1 MANYIKIRIRRDSTK
16 NWAMANPVLMLGEI
30 AADMDKHGLKV
41 GDGTSKWSE
50 LPFYG
55 IEVINDLVT
64 GGTNSALSAEQ
75 GKELKRLIDT
85 KADSSALTDLETT
98 LTTLINTKVDTTTF
112 NTALTNLETKLTQ
125 LINSTAVV
133 VEDRLDSGSR
143 VNALSALQG
152 MILKGLIDDLTEAF
166 NSGGA
171 TGADGKAA
179 TIKLGE
185 VKTGDA
191 GSQVQITNTGTQNA
205 AVFNFTIPKGDKGNA
220 FTYSDFTSEQL
231 EGLKGPK
238 GADGATPTIKIGTVT
253 TGAAGSSAA
262 VTASTSGTTTTLN
275 FTIPKGDKGDTG
287 SGGGSGTTPTIKVG
301 TTTTGAAGTNAS
313 VTSSTS
319 GTTTTFNFTIPKGDK
334 GDTGEKGAKGD
345 RPTIAVGT
353 VTTGAAG
360 TKVEV
365 LSAQTSTGVKFNFTI
380 PKGDKGDT
388 GTISQDAL
396 NAILNNVESWTFTLS
411 DGSSVEKTVVLKSS
425 YMLNTESWVFTL
437 SDNSTATKEVV
448 LK

>member
-171 TGADGKAA
+171 TGTDGKAA

-205 AVFNFTIPKGDKGNA
+205 AVFNFTIPKGDTGA
-220 FTYSDFTSEQL
+220 T
-231 EGLKGPK
+231 GAK

>member
-16 NWAMANPVLMLGEI
+16 NWAMADPVLMLGEI

-75 GKELKRLIDT
+75 GKELKTLIDNLT
-85 KADSSALTDLETT
+85 K
-98 LTTLINTKVDTTTF
+98 
-112 NTALTNLETKLTQ
+112 
-125 LINSTAVV
+125 
-133 VEDRLDSGSR
+133 
-143 VNALSALQG
+143 
-152 MILKGLIDDLTEAF
+152 AF

-179 TIKLGE
+179 TIKIGT
-185 VKTGDA
+185 VTTGAA
-191 GSQVQITNTGTQNA
+191 GSTATVSNSGTTTD
-205 AVFNFTIPKGDKGNA
+205 AVFNFTIPKGDKGDKGNS

-231 EGLKGPK
+231 EGLKGPKGDTGATGAK